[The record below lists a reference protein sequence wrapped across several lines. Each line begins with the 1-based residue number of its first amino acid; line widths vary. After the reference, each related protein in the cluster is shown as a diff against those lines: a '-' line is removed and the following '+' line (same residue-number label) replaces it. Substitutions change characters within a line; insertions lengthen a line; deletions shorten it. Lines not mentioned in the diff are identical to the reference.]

1 MTASLV
7 VLDNPDNLA
16 EHVATWLA
24 GRIAATQGPC
34 SLALSGGS
42 TPKRL
47 YERLAQA
54 PWRDRLPWDRI
65 ELFWGDERFVPPNHP
80 DSNQRMAREA
90 MIAHVP
96 IPPAQLHPVPTE
108 GTPEQAARQ
117 YEAVLRD
124 FAARRPGRPLF
135 DLQLLGL
142 GTDGHTASLFPGAPV
157 LAERR
162 ALVAAV
168 VGAKPEPRITLTY
181 PALDD
186 SDAVA
191 FLVTGAEK
199 RVILRRFL
207 DGDANLPSV
216 GVRPRGTVTVF
227 ADRAAAGA

>member
-1 MTASLV
+1 M
-7 VLDNPDNLA
+7 
-16 EHVATWLA
+16 
-24 GRIAATQGPC
+24 
-34 SLALSGGS
+34 
-42 TPKRL
+42 
-47 YERLAQA
+47 AQA
-54 PWRDRLPWDRI
+54 PWRDRLPWERI

-117 YEAVLRD
+117 YEAGLRD
-124 FAARRPGRPLF
+124 FATRRPGRPLF

-142 GTDGHTASLFPGAPV
+142 GTDGHTASLFPGTPV

-162 ALVAAV
+162 ALVATV

-207 DGDANLPSV
+207 DGDASLPSV
-216 GVRPRGTVTVF
+216 GVRPRGMVTVF